1 MPKTMIVD
9 TQRSLIYA
17 ANGRVVPAQ
26 ERETASYKDKIFS
39 CHSCGWEVKVKK
51 AQFGERRRCD
61 QCGILMMDETIV
73 S

>member
-26 ERETASYKDKIFS
+26 ERETASYKGKLFS
-39 CHSCGWEVKVKK
+39 CPSCGWEVKVKK
-51 AQFGERRRCD
+51 TQFGERRKCD
-61 QCGILMMDETIV
+61 KCGTLMMDETTV